1 MVGATPVVAMQ
12 AGSGDTL
19 KQMIK
24 AHLGVAVT
32 YRVCIEWEYAAS
44 QVHVVEIT
52 DLGTGRDLY
61 QYSVAD
67 GAPSPENWPRSTSR
81 TPRPLRGLPLSRLIP
96 RLAAAVCHRDEA
108 DWKSPWDLAAKRNKK
123 LSVTASRGRPSESV
137 PRRTRRRY

>member
-67 GAPSPENWPRSTSR
+67 GAPSPAATAFTE
-81 TPRPLRGLPLSRLIP
+81 
-96 RLAAAVCHRDEA
+96 LAA
-108 DWKSPWDLAAKRNKK
+108 
-123 LSVTASRGRPSESV
+123 
-137 PRRTRRRY
+137 